1 MSKPRNSLI
10 TLSNIDEKKSDNFFF
25 CFKNIVLCSH
35 SKRERSESAKRR
47 GAERIIVELKKL
59 HRALSLDS
67 AKIKENGQN
76 GLGIIYD
83 IIGEAIDAFK
93 IRIPVINL
101 VPSDSLAG
109 KLETYNKRIDCC
121 KMRWRAKHFL

>member
-1 MSKPRNSLI
+1 M
-10 TLSNIDEKKSDNFFF
+10 
-25 CFKNIVLCSH
+25 LCSH

-67 AKIKENGQN
+67 VKIKENGQN

-83 IIGEAIDAFK
+83 TTGEA
-93 IRIPVINL
+93 R
-101 VPSDSLAG
+101 
-109 KLETYNKRIDCC
+109 
-121 KMRWRAKHFL
+121 

>member
-1 MSKPRNSLI
+1 MAVKIYVNEIIFKSLEPFQSYQLTGLANSARVVSKPRNSSI
-10 TLSNIDEKKSDNFFF
+10 ALSNIDEKKSDNFFF

-67 AKIKENGQN
+67 VKIKENGKN
-76 GLGIIYD
+76 GLRIIYVT
-83 IIGEAIDAFK
+83 IGEARCF
-93 IRIPVINL
+93 
-101 VPSDSLAG
+101 
-109 KLETYNKRIDCC
+109 
-121 KMRWRAKHFL
+121 

>member
-1 MSKPRNSLI
+1 MVSKPRNSTI
-10 TLSNIDEKKSDNFFF
+10 ALSNIDEKKSDNFFF

-67 AKIKENGQN
+67 VKIKENGQN
-76 GLGIIYD
+76 RFYSRLGINYD
-83 IIGEAIDAFK
+83 TIGEARCF
-93 IRIPVINL
+93 
-101 VPSDSLAG
+101 
-109 KLETYNKRIDCC
+109 
-121 KMRWRAKHFL
+121 